1 MQKVYFPY
9 GISNIEQLIT
19 QGYVFVDKTHFLP
32 ELEYEKFS
40 YFLRP
45 RKFGK
50 SLFLSVLEYYYD
62 IKQKDKFEAIFGNT
76 YMGKDP
82 TPLANSFRIL
92 KFDFS
97 GVDSSTALSTGESFT
112 TTVKAQVE
120 GFLDVYGLFSL
131 PEREKIL
138 AQKSAGGVLKQLFQK
153 YRTEKP
159 AIYILIDEYD
169 HFTNEILTRS
179 LKEFRETVSKNGYVR
194 KFYENIKIATQSGI
208 VDRFFITGVSP
219 MTLDGFTSG
228 FNITKQL
235 SHADEYHALMGFT
248 EQEVGYLLDL
258 VLKDK
263 AKHNEIMKDL
273 RNWYNGYLFSLSA
286 KEKIYN
292 SNMVLYFLDNFQK
305 NQLPPRQMLD
315 SNIQPDYGKLKAM
328 FEVANYQN
336 NLEVLQEILEK
347 GELTDDPVYQFN
359 FESPFGRTEFVN
371 FLYYLGNLTFKSEG
385 EYGTGAIYQI
395 PNHVIAEL
403 YWKYYALIL
412 QNRLDFEFEEVN
424 MKQIIFALQA
434 GNEKPFFEL
443 IEQNLKELSNRD
455 FQRFDEK
462 HIKMLII
469 AYATM
474 GTAFYVLSERETKQ
488 GGYTDIEL
496 WKRPGNT
503 KTHTEYLFEVKY
515 IKKGEENTFEIVKQK
530 ALTQLK
536 GYLQDEVLL
545 EKPLL
550 RAFVL
555 IFVKDSLFVEEVSV
569 LNSSLGI

>member
-19 QGYVFVDKTHFLP
+19 QKYVFVDKTNFLP

-62 IKQKDKFEAIFGNT
+62 VSQKDKFEAIFGNT
-76 YMGKDP
+76 YIGKNP

-97 GVDSSTALSTGESFT
+97 GIDTRTLEDIEENFT
-112 TTVKAQVE
+112 NSVKAQVE

-131 PEREKIL
+131 SERERIL
-138 AQKSAGGVLKQLFQK
+138 TQKNAGDNLKQLFQK
-153 YRTEKP
+153 YRTEKL

-179 LKEFRETVSKNGYVR
+179 LKEFRDAVAKNGYVR

-228 FNITKQL
+228 FNIATQL
-235 SHADEYHALMGFT
+235 SHHYLFHNMMGFT
-248 EQEVGYLLDL
+248 HEEVAALLEL
-258 VLKDK
+258 VLVDKDNK
-263 AKHNEIMKDL
+263 EKVMQDL
-273 RNWYNGYLFSLSA
+273 RDWYNGYQFSLGVE
-286 KEKIYN
+286 EKIYN
-292 SNMVLYFLDNFQK
+292 ANMVLYFLKDFQPFQK
-305 NQLPPRQMLD
+305 YPRQMLD
-315 SNIQPDYGKLKAM
+315 GNIHPDYGKLKAM

-347 GELTDDPVYQFN
+347 GELTDDPIYQFN

-385 EYGTGAIYQI
+385 AHGVGAIYQI
-395 PNHVIAEL
+395 PNYVIAEL
-403 YWKYYALIL
+403 YWKYYAHIL
-412 QNRLDFEFEEVN
+412 QNRLDFAFEEVN
-424 MKQIIFALQA
+424 IKQIIYALLDS
-434 GNEKPFFEL
+434 NEKPFLEL
-443 IEQNLKELSNRD
+443 IEQSLKALSNRD

-474 GTAFYVLSERETKQ
+474 GNAFYVLSERETQQ

-503 KTHTEYLFEVKY
+503 KTHTEYIFEVKY
-515 IKKGEENTFEIVKQK
+515 IKKEEENTFEAVKEK

-536 GYLQDEVLL
+536 GYLQDKVLL

-555 IFVKDSLFVEEVSV
+555 IFVKDSLFVEE
-569 LNSSLGI
+569 LIA